1 MKLTTEQ
8 IAKIE
13 ETLVL
18 NGVVFEDIKLELI
31 DHIASEIENNIGE
44 NNILFEAAFYQT
56 FENWKQQL
64 SPRSSL
70 WIGTND
76 VAPQIVIDKIILS
89 SKKLFIRALFFVLI
103 TTIVLTALVR
113 NLNNELAL
121 ENIRN
126 LLRVVFIL
134 ELLFVVVCK
143 FLIWK
148 SKSITSYGLI
158 YKKLNIFSLG
168 VLLIFFGIG
177 LIPLIPTKADLGIN
191 LFSNFFASIYFIL
204 PIYYIK
210 IAFNHFQFER
220 KLSKV

>member
-1 MKLTTEQ
+1 MKLSKEQ

-18 NGVVFEDIKLELI
+18 NGVVYDDIKLELI
-31 DHIASEIENNIGE
+31 DHIATEIENNIDE

-89 SKKLFIRALFFVLI
+89 SKKLFLRALFFVFI
-103 TTIVLTALVR
+103 TTIVITALVR
-113 NLNNELAL
+113 NFNNELAL
-121 ENIRN
+121 ENIRK

-134 ELLFVVVCK
+134 ELLFVLVCK

-148 SKSITSYGLI
+148 SKSITSYRLI
-158 YKKLNIFSLG
+158 YKKQNIFSLG
-168 VLLIFFGIG
+168 LLLIFLGIG
-177 LIPLIPTKADLGIN
+177 ILPLIPTKADLGIN
-191 LFSNFFASIYFIL
+191 LASNFFASIYFIL
-204 PIYYIK
+204 PLFYIK

-220 KLSKV
+220 KFAKV

>member
-1 MKLTTEQ
+1 MKLSIEQ

-18 NGVVFEDIKLELI
+18 NGVVYDDIKLELI
-31 DHIASEIENNIGE
+31 DHIASEIEKNIGE

-70 WIGTND
+70 WIGAND

-103 TTIVLTALVR
+103 TTIVLTALIR
-113 NLNNELAL
+113 NFNNELAL
-121 ENIRN
+121 ENIRK

-148 SKSITSYGLI
+148 SKSVTSYGLI

-168 VLLIFFGIG
+168 VLLIFLGIG
-177 LIPLIPTKADLGIN
+177 ILPLFPTKADLGIN
-191 LFSNFFASIYFIL
+191 LSSNFFASIYFIL
-204 PIYYIK
+204 PLFYIK

-220 KLSKV
+220 KFAKV

>member
-18 NGVVFEDIKLELI
+18 NGVVYDDIKLELI
-31 DHIASEIENNIGE
+31 DHIASEIENNVGK
-44 NNILFEAAFYQT
+44 NNILFEEAFYQT

-64 SPRSSL
+64 SPRSSI
-70 WIGTND
+70 WIGTKN
-76 VAPQIVIDKIILS
+76 VAPRIVIDKIILS
-89 SKKLFIRALFFVLI
+89 SKKLFLRALFFVI
-103 TTIVLTALVR
+103 IATIVLTSLVR
-113 NLNNELAL
+113 NFNNELAF
-121 ENIRN
+121 ENIRKM
-126 LLRVVFIL
+126 LRVVFIL
-134 ELLFVVVCK
+134 ELLFVLVCK

-148 SKSITSYGLI
+148 SKSVTSYGLI

-168 VLLIFFGIG
+168 LFLFFLGIDIMPLL
-177 LIPLIPTKADLGIN
+177 PTKADLGIN
-191 LFSNFFASIYFIL
+191 LASNFFASIYFIL
-204 PIYYIK
+204 PLFYIK

>member
-18 NGVVFEDIKLELI
+18 NGVVYEDIKLELI
-31 DHIASEIENNIGE
+31 DHIAYEIENNIGE

-113 NLNNELAL
+113 NFNNELAL

-148 SKSITSYGLI
+148 SKSVTSYGLI
-158 YKKLNIFSLG
+158 YKKTKYF
-168 VLLIFFGIG
+168 FFGSITY
-177 LIPLIPTKADLGIN
+177 LFWNWLNTIN
-191 LFSNFFASIYFIL
+191 TY
-204 PIYYIK
+204 
-210 IAFNHFQFER
+210 
-220 KLSKV
+220 